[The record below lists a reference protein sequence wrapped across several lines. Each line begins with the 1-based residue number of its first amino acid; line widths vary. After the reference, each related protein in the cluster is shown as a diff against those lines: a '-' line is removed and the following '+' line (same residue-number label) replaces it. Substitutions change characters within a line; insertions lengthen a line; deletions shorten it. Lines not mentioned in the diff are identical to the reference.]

1 MFKLPFTKNKNI
13 LVVEIGKASLKMVSF
28 LRSSAKL
35 ELSAYSLEKI
45 DPEADSASQIVRAIR
60 VFLKKNS
67 LSVKEAVLSIAD
79 SDSLTIK
86 YCLLPALK
94 QGEILDAA
102 IWQLKD
108 EVHFDL
114 KQAYSDWR
122 VVKEMTDEEGARQQ
136 GIIFAFSRK
145 EAVEKYLACLAECDL
160 HASSIVTSAFHY
172 ADILK
177 GTSKD
182 KAVSEIVLDLE
193 YIDSSLNLYVDKT
206 LHFTRYLPVSVES
219 FTRSMVGTLLSEKGK
234 VELTLSEAEKIKDLV
249 GIPLDETVFIQENL
263 QGSQI
268 MSLIRPVLESL
279 VRETKHSINYFTSNL
294 DEASPQVIY
303 IVGLGANLKNLD

>member
-94 QGEILDAA
+94 QG
-102 IWQLKD
+102 
-108 EVHFDL
+108 
-114 KQAYSDWR
+114 
-122 VVKEMTDEEGARQQ
+122 
-136 GIIFAFSRK
+136 
-145 EAVEKYLACLAECDL
+145 
-160 HASSIVTSAFHY
+160 
-172 ADILK
+172 
-177 GTSKD
+177 
-182 KAVSEIVLDLE
+182 
-193 YIDSSLNLYVDKT
+193 
-206 LHFTRYLPVSVES
+206 
-219 FTRSMVGTLLSEKGK
+219 
-234 VELTLSEAEKIKDLV
+234 
-249 GIPLDETVFIQENL
+249 
-263 QGSQI
+263 
-268 MSLIRPVLESL
+268 
-279 VRETKHSINYFTSNL
+279 
-294 DEASPQVIY
+294 
-303 IVGLGANLKNLD
+303 